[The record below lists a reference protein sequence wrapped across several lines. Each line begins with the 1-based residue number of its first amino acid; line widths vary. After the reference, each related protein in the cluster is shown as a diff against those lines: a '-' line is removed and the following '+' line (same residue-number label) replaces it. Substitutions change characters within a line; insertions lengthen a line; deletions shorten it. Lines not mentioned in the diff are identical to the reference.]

1 MIECFFIYVAVV
13 NITTFFAFAV
23 DKQKAKR
30 GTTRISEKAL
40 ITLSFLFGAL
50 GGILAMY
57 LFRHKTRKPKFYI
70 TLPLFLILQI
80 ITFTFLLLH

>member
-1 MIECFFIYVAVV
+1 MIEYFFIYVAII
-13 NITTFFAFAV
+13 NITTFFAFAI
-23 DKQKAKR
+23 DKHNAK
-30 GTTRISEKAL
+30 TDAWRISEKAL
-40 ITLSFLFGAL
+40 ISLSFLFGAL

-80 ITFTFLLLH
+80 ISFTFLLLH